1 MDNDLVES
9 ISSLKASLQTLQL
22 PGDFGKAEPELLNS
36 LKARLNLPRRYCEFL
51 AESDP
56 SEVESATPAE
66 RIQLFGSRELELEQT
81 DFAFDE
87 NGQLLSA
94 PRRNGWRPSWIIVGR
109 SGLLGDPYF
118 LDVSSVDA
126 EGDCPVYTAMSGT
139 DTWQAKLCASSF
151 VTFLKIQAVAMSVA
165 DDFDLD
171 DYDPDNERVFREA
184 SGHRIREV
192 DPAAFKAGHWT

>member
-1 MDNDLVES
+1 MDSDLVDS
-9 ISSLKASLQTLQL
+9 ISSLKASLQALQL
-22 PGDFGKAEPELLNS
+22 PGDFRKADPSLLDS
-36 LKARLNLPRRYCEFL
+36 LRERFGLPSRYCAFL

-66 RIQLFGSRELELEQT
+66 RIQLFGTGELAQEQQ
-81 DFAFDE
+81 DFALDAS
-87 NGQLLSA
+87 GKLLSA
-94 PRRNGWRPSWIIVGR
+94 PAKNGWRPSWIVVGR

-118 LDVSSVDA
+118 LDVANVDA

-139 DTWQAKLCASSF
+139 DSWRAKLCASSF
-151 VTFLKIQAVAMSVA
+151 VTFLKIQAVAMAVA
-165 DDFDLD
+165 EDFDLD

-184 SGHRIREV
+184 SRQPIREV